1 MPQSHTA
8 SCTIIIIIIIIWYK
22 EENERKGKNKQQKNY
37 LENKVSLASASR
49 RRLIPLDEIVIGE

>member
-8 SCTIIIIIIIIWYK
+8 SCTIIIIWYK